1 MHAAPCVAKRSAL
14 QVTGAAANPRPAKR
28 CAHRAAGSAGSTEAF
43 SCADVAVAVQC
54 PGGAG
59 IDEGPPSKPRQAS
72 RTVPDS
78 HGAGAQDAPPF
89 KAWPMQHTA
98 LKYAAEWPKA
108 AGGAGVEQERPCAQ
122 RSSRVLSR
130 GTPPRQAAQVGGL
143 LEEAHTSLPRLVFVS
158 FGTRT
163 LAQVCES
170 AAALEMA
177 RAMWPPRSAE
187 PPMFAKQRRALFD
200 PRRAR
205 RAVLDALASSGAM
218 DCSRIS
224 LGDVYLF
231 DCTCLHGEWKK
242 AHGGDKEHV
251 GLHVSAVEEYVQ
263 TRKNKEALLQL
274 VRQFRALRLY
284 STPASAA
291 VCAFY
296 CNRGEHRS
304 VAMRYLFGHYAQ
316 LRGFGAVQCVDLC
329 SGLWSRRGC
338 GGCEECCAA
347 RRTPERLRLEESFVA
362 FVDAQEI
369 SEG

>member
-1 MHAAPCVAKRSAL
+1 
-14 QVTGAAANPRPAKR
+14 
-28 CAHRAAGSAGSTEAF
+28 
-43 SCADVAVAVQC
+43 
-54 PGGAG
+54 
-59 IDEGPPSKPRQAS
+59 
-72 RTVPDS
+72 
-78 HGAGAQDAPPF
+78 
-89 KAWPMQHTA
+89 
-98 LKYAAEWPKA
+98 
-108 AGGAGVEQERPCAQ
+108 
-122 RSSRVLSR
+122 
-130 GTPPRQAAQVGGL
+130 VGGL